1 MNVFKKISVGSN
13 QKGFS
18 LVEMLVYLGILA
30 VVSGGSVT
38 LLFSLDSIISQHRAQ
53 QLIARNATT
62 ALERALYEV
71 RASDTV
77 NTGSSVL
84 GSSPGTLTLTSGATT
99 TTFTLASGVMKVQTN
114 AGAANALTSSE
125 VSVTNLKFERLTN
138 TRTEMVRIYI
148 TLSATVGHQTVS
160 ESFTSSS
167 VLLNSYD

>member
-1 MNVFKKISVGSN
+1 MNVLKTGSVSPR
-13 QKGFS
+13 QRGFS

-38 LLFSLDSIISQHRAQ
+38 LLFSLDTIISQHRAQ
-53 QLIARNATT
+53 QLIARNAST

-77 NTGSSVL
+77 NTGSSSL
-84 GSSPGTLTLTSGATT
+84 GSSPGTLALTSGATT
-99 TTFTLASGVMKVQTN
+99 TTITLTSGVMKVQTN

-138 TRTEMVRIYI
+138 THTEMVRIYV
-148 TLSATVGHQTVS
+148 TLSATVGHETVS
-160 ESFTSSS
+160 ESFTSSA